1 MRVALRSATVFCLG
15 AEPPASVPVRAT
27 PEYLD
32 SAWLVH
38 GETRHHCLV
47 RKLGAAGAT
56 LQLLAPVAA
65 GDRFAL
71 HIDSGPLLDGAIG
84 WADAG
89 EAGFLFD
96 QRIDIVGALARNLA
110 GLPADRRSVPRVELD
125 QAVSVRR
132 DARVQFARARDLS
145 QAGVGLQLGFEL
157 FEDEAVEV
165 AFDGLRP
172 VPGRVRWVRQGHAG
186 IAFDTELAWQVLMPW
201 LRQIQDRPSRIDVA
215 SPADMQD
222 LEPGFGLNT
231 DKTALHLNAAGT
243 ARQGTRWWNIRVRS
257 LNALMVE
264 FETDAPMAMATPL
277 WILLGGTT
285 GWPATVTEA
294 RGSRYLA
301 EFRVPLR
308 QHELDRIAA
317 RSI

>member
-1 MRVALRSATVFCLG
+1 MSAALRSATVFCLG
-15 AEPPASVPVRAT
+15 ATPPESVPVRAA

-32 SAWLVH
+32 SAWLVR
-38 GETRHHCLV
+38 GETRHHCLI
-47 RKLGAAGAT
+47 RKLGAVGAT

-65 GDRFAL
+65 GDGFTL
-71 HIDSGPLLDGAIG
+71 QVDSGPPLDGAIG

-132 DARVQFARARDLS
+132 GPRVQFARARNLS

-157 FEDEAVEV
+157 FEDEAIEV

-172 VPGRVRWVRQGHAG
+172 VSGRVRWVRDGHAG
-186 IAFDTELAWQVLMPW
+186 VAFDTELSWQMLMPW

-215 SPADMQD
+215 RPAGIQD
-222 LEPGFGLNT
+222 LEAGFGLNT
-231 DKTALHLNAAGT
+231 DRTALHLDAAGT
-243 ARQGTRWWNIRVRS
+243 ARQGSRWWNIRVRS
-257 LNALMVE
+257 LNAVVVE
-264 FETDAPMAMATPL
+264 FEADTPITMTTQL

-285 GWPATVTEA
+285 GWPATVTESQGN
-294 RGSRYLA
+294 RSLA
-301 EFRVPLR
+301 EFPVPLR

-317 RSI
+317 RIR